1 MRYMEEIA
9 MQCNA
14 ITFALGMHIYGW
26 MDGYKHTQCVA
37 RKY

>member
-9 MQCNA
+9 MQCNHLCIGHA
-14 ITFALGMHIYGW
+14 HRW

-37 RKY
+37 GKY